1 MLYLTDEQFE
11 IGVIVQVSSFTLGQL
26 AAGRCVAGL
35 GVGAMSAIV
44 PLYVGEAA
52 PKKLRG
58 SLLVLYQVQ
67 IATGLFIAYA
77 VNLGTHKYNGDA
89 SWRVPIGIQL
99 AWGIFLFSGA
109 MILPES
115 PRLLLGKGKEK
126 EAVVAIAKLNQ
137 TEIEDPIVAEEVAE
151 LEDAI
156 KQENE
161 GGKAGWLECFSLRAM
176 SKTLTLRRLERDR
189 EADESVW
196 KRTMNGMMI
205 QFLQQMNGQNFY
217 YYYGL
222 SPSRPRQ

>member
-1 MLYLTDEQFE
+1 MRSG
-11 IGVIVQVSSFTLGQL
+11 IG
-26 AAGRCVAGL
+26 GRCN
-35 GVGAMSAIV
+35 VGNS

-77 VNLGTHKYNGDA
+77 VNLGTHRYNSDA

-109 MILPES
+109 MFLPES

-126 EAVVAIAKLNQ
+126 EAVRAIAKLN
-137 TEIEDPIVAEEVAE
+137 EARIEDPIVAEVVAE

-176 SKTLTLRRLERDR
+176 STSYRSTCRILRLM
-189 EADESVW
+189 S
-196 KRTMNGMMI
+196 
-205 QFLQQMNGQNFY
+205 
-217 YYYGL
+217 
-222 SPSRPRQ
+222 

>member
-1 MLYLTDEQFE
+1 MSQADCQFE
-11 IGVIVQVSSFTLGQL
+11 IGVIVQVSSFSLGQL

-67 IATGLFIAYA
+67 IATGLFLAYA
-77 VNLGTHKYNGDA
+77 VNLGTHKYSSDA
-89 SWRVPIGIQL
+89 SWRVPIGLQL

-109 MILPES
+109 LVLPES

-126 EAVVAIAKLNQ
+126 EAVVAIAKLNEA
-137 TEIEDPIVAEEVAE
+137 EIDDPIVSEVVAE

-156 KQENE
+156 KQEND

-176 SKTLTLRRLERDR
+176 SMPCWT
-189 EADESVW
+189 
-196 KRTMNGMMI
+196 
-205 QFLQQMNGQNFY
+205 FLHGIFH
-217 YYYGL
+217 
-222 SPSRPRQ
+222 